1 MQPNMD
7 GPLERAI
14 ATLNGLIDTAKAH
27 GLGNSALFL
36 EMAKLQ
42 VQLDF
47 HGITDEEFAAL
58 CDALESGAF
67 AANALAHARAGYPRP
82 RREGDLRTMGR
93 AWQCP
98 QGAAPPRRRRR
109 ALQ

>member
-1 MQPNMD
+1 MHANMD
-7 GPLERAI
+7 EPLKRAI
-14 ATLNGLIDTAKAH
+14 ATLDGLIETAKAH

-42 VQLDF
+42 LQLDF

-58 CDALESGAF
+58 CDALESGTM
-67 AANALAHARAGYPRP
+67 AANAVAHARASHARP

-93 AWQCP
+93 GWHYP
-98 QGAAPPRRRRR
+98 QGRATPRRRG
-109 ALQ
+109 ASQ